1 MKEHPV
7 PFDWDDFYMRERN
20 QQVTVPF
27 AGNDRITSVSAK
39 GGELNRTVPLQAEDT
54 SVLSA
59 LWVAIKRLPA
69 YVRLA
74 AALAGDGGVPAQAK
88 ASLAIGSLYV
98 VSPVDLVPG
107 IIPVLGQLDDLYV
120 LLTALQFALRTTP
133 AEIAAPHLE
142 RAGVAAAD
150 IETDLAAVRQL
161 VRTVAVKT
169 LMIGSKVA
177 VRAGG
182 TVSSLVRQSMHRRK
196 GATHEQKSF

>member
-1 MKEHPV
+1 MNEHPV
-7 PFDWDDFYMRERN
+7 PFDWDDFYMREHN

-27 AGNDRITSVSAK
+27 AANSGITSVSAK
-39 GGELNRTVPLQAEDT
+39 GGGLNRPVPVQVKDP

-74 AALAGDGGVPAQAK
+74 AALARDGGVPAQAK

-120 LLTALQFALRTTP
+120 LLTSLQIALRTTP
-133 AEIAAPHLE
+133 AEIAAPHLD

-150 IETDLAAVRQL
+150 IETDLAAVRL
-161 VRTVAVKT
+161 FVRMVAVKT

-182 TVSSLVRQSMHRRK
+182 TVSSLVRQSIHRRE